1 MRTTIHTFSEALLLP
16 QHALR
21 TLGACEVM
29 LTVQGMPALHRTSK
43 TIEAEIRLDG
53 QLYLLAMPLT
63 PAIGLR
69 LERLVSKLERLH
81 SPALAPI
88 RMLPDELQWQDHEGR
103 PLHSTLFL
111 QALRGES
118 LWELFDTLSTE
129 RLRQALTELEEELRR
144 SNVAHNNLKSENLR
158 WTGQRIEAIRPW
170 HAELGGAQRRDREAL
185 AALMPDASEKDE
197 AAYTEGLLCDREE
210 EYEAAPS
217 GERLL
222 WRGNEFEG
230 LTAAET
236 TTGFGYLDRNG
247 VWVIEPRFRW
257 ADDFYEGRAVVE
269 CEGGMG
275 LIDRTGRYVLPPTYE
290 IVEYLVTES
299 ILRVRQGGLWA
310 TFDLTGAQTSPFEEL
325 EAHEKQLI
333 ETN

>member
-1 MRTTIHTFSEALLLP
+1 MRTTIYTFSEALLLP
-16 QHALR
+16 RHALR
-21 TLGACEVM
+21 TLGECEVM
-29 LTVQGMPALHRTSK
+29 LTVQGMPALHRTSM
-43 TIEAEIRLDG
+43 TIEAEIRLEG

-103 PLHSTLFL
+103 PLRSTLFL
-111 QALRGES
+111 QPLRGES
-118 LWELFDTLSTE
+118 LWELFNTLPTE

-144 SNVAHNNLKSENLR
+144 LDVAHNNLKSENLR

-170 HAELGGAQRRDREAL
+170 HAEVGGARRRDAEAL
-185 AALMPDASEKDE
+185 AALMPDASEEDE
-197 AAYTEGLLCDREE
+197 AYTEGLLCDREE
-210 EYEAAPS
+210 AYEAAPS

-236 TTGFGYLDRNG
+236 AAGFGYMDRDG

-275 LIDRTGRYVLPPTYE
+275 LIDRTGRYVLPPIYE
-290 IVEYLVTES
+290 IVEYLVAES
-299 ILRVRQGGLWA
+299 ILRVRHGGLWA